1 MFSAFLFPTRKLCS
15 DFLPSAASV
24 GIKIPPLLYS
34 GFFLLPLVP
43 LFAVLFVYLQQR
55 SLFLPLQLCSLI
67 SFHVFLPILCLSSSI
82 HVCCTYPCCAFLIS
96 FSLFVLKCKTLVP
109 DMYLRYSTKVLGY
122 IKTIIFQHFNTKTSS
137 DNDSELYSFYVL
149 SSCNPEV
156 LLYFKMLKYVLAVLA
171 MYNQN
176 KCLQPGLP
184 GSTHLDLTLES
195 MS

>member
-24 GIKIPPLLYS
+24 GIKIPLFSTLVSFCSLSSQFSLYIFNNTLS
-34 GFFLLPLVP
+34 FCP
-43 LFAVLFVYLQQR
+43 Y
-55 SLFLPLQLCSLI
+55 SSLI

-137 DNDSELYSFYVL
+137 DNDSDLYSFYVL

-171 MYNQN
+171 MYN
-176 KCLQPGLP
+176 
-184 GSTHLDLTLES
+184 
-195 MS
+195 